1 MKKIFAYA
9 LLLAGWLTGSSQ
21 LQAQIVMPD
30 MSPFASTTQKVGFNE
45 VRIEYS
51 RPSVRGRV
59 IFGELVPFGKIWRV
73 GANASTK
80 LYVRE
85 PLTLED
91 KYPLNPGT
99 YALYA
104 IPGQEEWT
112 IIISRDPYLWGAFGY
127 KESYDALR
135 FMVKP
140 QPLKEQVETFT
151 IQFAN
156 VCASCADVQ
165 LLWDFTKVS
174 FKISTNVDEKV
185 MDQIKTFTNNPESK
199 LAGEYYL
206 AAKYYLDTNRDLKQA
221 LEWINKSLHYSPDAY
236 WVTHTKAEIQA
247 KMGDYAAAIETATL
261 SKEQATAKNDAD
273 YVWMND
279 QEIAK
284 WKALKKSGSK

>member
-1 MKKIFAYA
+1 MEKIITYA
-9 LLLAGWLTGSSQ
+9 FLLAGLLAGSNPIS
-21 LQAQIVMPD
+21 AQIVMPD
-30 MSPFASTTQKVGFNE
+30 MSPFATISQKVGFNE

-85 PLTLED
+85 KLTLED
-91 KYPLNPGT
+91 KYTLNPGT

-104 IPGQEEWT
+104 IPGKEEWT
-112 IIISRDPYLWGAFGY
+112 IIVSRDPYLWGAFGY
-127 KESYDALR
+127 KEAYDALR
-135 FMVKP
+135 FTVKP
-140 QPLKEQVETFT
+140 QQLREQVETFT

-165 LLWDFTKVS
+165 FLWDFTRVS

-185 MDQIKTFTNNPESK
+185 MEDIKTFTNNPESK

-221 LEWINKSLHYSPDAY
+221 LEWIDKSLQYSPGAY

-247 KMGDYAAAIETATL
+247 RMGDYVAAIETATL
-261 SKEQATAKNDAD
+261 SKEQAKAKNDED
-273 YVWMND
+273 YVRMND
-279 QEIAK
+279 QEIAR
-284 WKALKKSGSK
+284 WKELKKTGPR